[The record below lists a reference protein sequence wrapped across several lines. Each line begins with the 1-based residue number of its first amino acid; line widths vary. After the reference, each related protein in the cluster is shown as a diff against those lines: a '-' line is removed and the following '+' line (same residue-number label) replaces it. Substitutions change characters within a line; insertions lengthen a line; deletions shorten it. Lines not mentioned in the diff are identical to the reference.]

1 MIIFKTILGKL
12 FPKDL
17 WDARTKRF
25 FWCLAAKFIIF
36 DLIWCSQTTFSSL
49 SMIDL
54 YINTFF
60 VVLLLLLPY
69 LVSRSRIVESVVLIA
84 LDLLLISNLMYSRTY
99 NALIPLNSY
108 AAAGNLSDFTASV
121 VDSMR
126 WIDVLFPLTSLVA
139 IISVAKTKH
148 AEGVSQARRWKQY
161 GLTTTVAFAL
171 TMAFILPRG
180 GLKKS
185 FEHMQNANYY
195 TCTAPVYTVFGNML
209 HDAMEEQAPFTRA
222 MQNRIDRWEALK
234 PVYKPLPDI
243 IGRRTS
249 LVVILCESLESWVIN
264 RKIEGKEITPCL
276 NAAIAEKST
285 LYAPYVLTQV
295 KGAGGASPSVA
306 RRRGRYSNK
315 RCR

>member
-36 DLIWCSQTTFSSL
+36 DLVWCSQTTFSSL

-69 LVSRSRIVESVVLIA
+69 LASRSRIVESVVLIA
-84 LDLLLISNLMYSRTY
+84 LDLLLISNPMYSRTY

-126 WIDVLFPLTSLVA
+126 WIDVLFPR
-139 IISVAKTKH
+139 
-148 AEGVSQARRWKQY
+148 QASWLSSAWQRRNMLKGARKPGAGNSTAPPRPWR
-161 GLTTTVAFAL
+161 
-171 TMAFILPRG
+171 LPRQWRLSCRG
-180 GLKKS
+180 
-185 FEHMQNANYY
+185 A
-195 TCTAPVYTVFGNML
+195 A
-209 HDAMEEQAPFTRA
+209 EEIF
-222 MQNRIDRWEALK
+222 
-234 PVYKPLPDI
+234 
-243 IGRRTS
+243 
-249 LVVILCESLESWVIN
+249 
-264 RKIEGKEITPCL
+264 
-276 NAAIAEKST
+276 
-285 LYAPYVLTQV
+285 
-295 KGAGGASPSVA
+295 
-306 RRRGRYSNK
+306 
-315 RCR
+315 